1 MQAYSGETGQEHAPA
16 GLVGE
21 EPVGTRHGV
30 LERLAPLGKVGLAG
44 GLILFLFFCRTSQ
57 FVEGDLGSPTI
68 SAATTALASAS
79 PAEASITVRN
89 PATKDSSM
97 ARSIRCSVPA
107 PTPSGASAAPR
118 SAFAVSIAFL
128 TSPGISILSMRL
140 SRLAENVP

>member
-57 FVEGDLGSPTI
+57 FVEGTWDLRP
-68 SAATTALASAS
+68 LAPQSK
-79 PAEASITVRN
+79 R
-89 PATKDSSM
+89 
-97 ARSIRCSVPA
+97 
-107 PTPSGASAAPR
+107 
-118 SAFAVSIAFL
+118 VSCQL
-128 TSPGISILSMRL
+128 
-140 SRLAENVP
+140 